1 MQLFSVQEI
10 IGGNIFATRKQKYL
24 GEVRVRKGEDIAIFP
39 CEIFH
44 RKNKMGGQQDNK
56 KLTYGTEFAEY
67 WKYCFHYITTSIKGT
82 TNTTAKFCMP
92 ANLKGN

>member
-1 MQLFSVQEI
+1 MQEI
-10 IGGNIFATRKQKYL
+10 IGGDIFATRKREYL

-39 CEIFH
+39 CEIFR
-44 RKNKMGGQQDNK
+44 RKNKMKEQENNK
-56 KLTYGTEFAEY
+56 KLTESDDY